1 MSKLKRKP
9 NKLLADQ
16 YSYNQIMR
24 SKVIIHALANFTE
37 DELEYFKA
45 ILPSIPKTKR
55 LYADTSF
62 PNEESLLC
70 TIKSFI

>member
-1 MSKLKRKP
+1 
-9 NKLLADQ
+9 
-16 YSYNQIMR
+16 MR

-62 PNEESLLC
+62 PNEESLLG